1 MEVYKVRGGKKLKGE
16 VTIQGSKNGCLPLIA
31 ASLLTDEPVFI
42 KNVPKILD
50 IITLLEAIK
59 SIGSKVKFVDDDTI
73 LIENSNINYNINS
86 EEAKKIRGSITLVG
100 ALLARFGKV
109 IAPLPGG
116 CHIGMRPINLHLKG
130 FNALGAE
137 VQVEG
142 QTIDGKG
149 KKLKGDKV
157 YFDYPSVGATENTMI
172 AATLAEGET
181 IIENAAQEP
190 EIVELANFLN
200 SMGAKIV
207 GAGTRTIRIEGVK
220 KLHGTSHILSPD
232 RVEAGTFMIATA
244 VCGGD
249 VVIKPVIF
257 EDNVPLIFKLKE
269 IGVDLRI
276 ENGKRIRVISK
287 RRGKAFEIRTMPF
300 PGFPTDL
307 QSQMV
312 VLASTSEG
320 VSLITETVF
329 ENRFMIIPE
338 LKKMGAKIKIEGN
351 TLFVEGVEKLYGTEV
366 NAPDLRAGAS
376 LVIAGLFAEDETTVN
391 KIYHIERGYYNF
403 DQKIK
408 ALGGDIWREEIKE

>member
-16 VTIQGSKNGCLPLIA
+16 VQIQGSKNGCLPLIS

-50 IITLLEAIK
+50 ILTLLEAIK
-59 SIGSKVKFVDDDTI
+59 SIGSKVKFVEDDTI
-73 LIENSNINYNINS
+73 LIDNSNIKYNINS

-109 IAPLPGG
+109 VAPLPGG
-116 CHIGMRPINLHLKG
+116 CHIGTRPINLHLKG
-130 FNALGAE
+130 FTALGAE

-149 KKLKGDKV
+149 KKLKGDKI

-172 AATLAEGET
+172 AATLATGET

-200 SMGAKIV
+200 SMGAKIF

-220 KLHGTSHILSPD
+220 KLHGTSHVLSPD
-232 RVEAGTFMIATA
+232 RVEAGTFMILTA
-244 VCGGD
+244 VTGGD
-249 VVIKPVIF
+249 VVIKPFIF

-269 IGVDLRI
+269 VGADLRI
-276 ENGKRIRVISK
+276 ENGKRIRVVSK
-287 RRGKAFEIRTMPF
+287 KRGKAFEVRTMPF

-312 VLASTSEG
+312 VLASVSEG

-376 LVIAGLFAEDETTVN
+376 LVIAGLYADNETIVN

-408 ALGGDIWREEIKE
+408 ALGGDIWKQKIEE

>member
-16 VTIQGSKNGCLPLIA
+16 VQIQGSKNGCLPLIS

-50 IITLLEAIK
+50 IMTLLEAIK
-59 SIGSKVKFVDDDTI
+59 SIGSKVKIVEDDTI
-73 LIENSNINYNINS
+73 LIDNSNINYNINS

-100 ALLARFGKV
+100 SLLARFGKV

-116 CHIGMRPINLHLKG
+116 CHIGTRPINLHLKG
-130 FNALGAE
+130 FSALGAE

-149 KKLKGDKV
+149 KKLKGDKI

-172 AATLAEGET
+172 AATLATGET

-200 SMGAKIV
+200 SMGAKIF

-220 KLHGTSHILSPD
+220 KLHGTSHVLSPD
-232 RVEAGTFMIATA
+232 RVEAGTFMILTS
-244 VCGGD
+244 VTGGD
-249 VVIKPVIF
+249 VVIKPFIF

-269 IGVDLRI
+269 VGVDLRI
-276 ENGKRIRVISK
+276 ENGKRIRVVSK
-287 RRGKAFEIRTMPF
+287 KRGKAFEVRTMPF

-312 VLASTSEG
+312 VLASVSEG

-376 LVIAGLFAEDETTVN
+376 LVIAGLYADNETIVN

-408 ALGGDIWREEIKE
+408 ALGGDIWKQKIEE